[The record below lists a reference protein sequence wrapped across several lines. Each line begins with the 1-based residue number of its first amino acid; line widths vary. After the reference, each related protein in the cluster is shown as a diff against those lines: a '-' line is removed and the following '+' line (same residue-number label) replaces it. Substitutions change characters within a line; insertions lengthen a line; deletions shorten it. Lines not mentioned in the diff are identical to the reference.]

1 MQAAPRDHVFLAA
14 SLSRRPDSR
23 LRRTVTAFALGRLR
37 RGSLRSCCVASEDS
51 QPLLGKDAARRG
63 FEIALKRRSTASV
76 GKGHRSLDSPRTEL
90 GGVGKLAR
98 VVSAQAVPKIVGQT
112 HVKAFGIFFASENV
126 NVGEFH
132 GVDCLAE
139 S

>member
-1 MQAAPRDHVFLAA
+1 MQAATRDHVFLAA

-23 LRRTVTAFALGRLR
+23 LWRTVTAFALGGLR
-37 RGSLRSCCVASEDS
+37 RGSLRSCCAASEDS
-51 QPLLGKDAARRG
+51 QPLLGKSAARSG
-63 FEIALKRRSTASV
+63 FEITLKCCSTASV

-112 HVKAFGIFFASENV
+112 HVKALTV
-126 NVGEFH
+126 
-132 GVDCLAE
+132 
-139 S
+139 